1 MGDNGGVDI
10 NSTSSSSSIGS
21 DMESKITRNQKIS
34 RMNSSTAVKTSSSS
48 TLSSYKA
55 PISSGF
61 TQMMPTE
68 DDEILNEVKKRQGT
82 GKVRKVVEK
91 QSTTVQFADDE
102 RDNNFTKRKTQNV
115 DKPEGAVESTHRKVT
130 L

>member
-68 DDEILNEVKKRQGT
+68 DDEILSEVKKRQGK
-82 GKVRKVVEK
+82 GKVRKVI
-91 QSTTVQFADDE
+91 ADEE
-102 RDNNFTKRKTQNV
+102 RDNNFTR
-115 DKPEGAVESTHRKVT
+115 
-130 L
+130 